1 MTVEERKNR
10 ILEKIVEIKSEV
22 QAEADALRQQL
33 AELDTAYA
41 EGVQSV

>member
-1 MTVEERKNR
+1 MTIEERKQR
-10 ILEKIVEIKSEV
+10 ILDKIADIQAEG
-22 QAEADALRQQL
+22 QAEAEALRQQL

>member
-10 ILEKIVEIKSEV
+10 ILEKISEIQADG
-22 QAEADALRQQL
+22 QAEAESLRQQL
-33 AELDTAYA
+33 AELDAAYA